1 MFALCHFKS
10 NPSDKFVL
18 FDKDEFTTEEMGID
32 IEENLTLNQYTLF
45 DKKECNNLPLLNY
58 TDLLIRILNSKT
70 KTITHS
76 LSLLKIVSL
85 NDLLRQV
92 DLIEAKI
99 SDLSHSQRKTV
110 LEQYDLVIKS
120 NKTEQQ
126 SE

>member
-1 MFALCHFKS
+1 MFTLCHFKS
-10 NPSDKFVL
+10 NPSDKFIL

-99 SDLSHSQRKTV
+99 SDLSHSQRKSV
-110 LEQYDLVIKS
+110 LEQYNLVIKS